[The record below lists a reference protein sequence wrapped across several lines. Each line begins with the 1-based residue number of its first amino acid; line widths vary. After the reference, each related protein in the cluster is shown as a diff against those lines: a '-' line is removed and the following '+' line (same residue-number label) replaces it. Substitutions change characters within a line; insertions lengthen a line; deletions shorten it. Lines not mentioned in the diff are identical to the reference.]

1 MEMIDKLRDLSKKL
15 EDPYFIKEF
24 EEGFEKFLKER
35 DVKIYHVE
43 TQQDYDALM
52 VELEEKG
59 RKWRGGEEPTHFDG
73 FKTYGKDTYIY
84 DECDAISFYGGYY
97 FRTHHSDE
105 NLIEYKA
112 EGEKMEKNKNVKYLM
127 FDTTDDVGLLSV
139 KVISENL
146 DEFKTNV
153 LKYLLDKESDT
164 GYIEL
169 GLLNPDNSVER
180 LEL

>member
-1 MEMIDKLRDLSKKL
+1 MK
-15 EDPYFIKEF
+15 
-24 EEGFEKFLKER
+24 
-35 DVKIYHVE
+35 VYHVE
-43 TQQDYDALM
+43 TQGDYDALM
-52 VELEEKG
+52 IELEEKG
-59 RKWRGGEEPTHFDG
+59 CEWRCVEKPTKLDK
-73 FKTYGKDTYIY
+73 FKIYGKDTYIY
-84 DECDAISFYGGYY
+84 EEYGIISLSDGYY
-97 FRTHHSDE
+97 SKVYRNNET
-105 NLIEYKA
+105 LIEYKA
-112 EGEKMEKNKNVKYLM
+112 RGEKMTKNENVKYLM

-146 DEFKTNV
+146 DEFKTHV